1 MGWWWSTAACVF
13 THCGEDQPRPL
24 RPCHCE
30 TGKRRWFYP
39 AAAWRCHSRGRVRQR
54 RGGVIVPHTTLH
66 SLTAAGRHLTTPA
79 LREAPAGGGWLG
91 RRPVPV
97 PQGQAVTAGKGPSCH
112 TKAASRRFLPQTYRR
127 PGPIFSLESRPVS
140 FSAEKEMD
148 LAPAAGSRTPGGTP
162 PPWRGPPAPG
172 PEGFWK
178 ILLPLVLPA
187 QEEVRRNLIKVCDG
201 HDHRSGRVPL

>member
-1 MGWWWSTAACVF
+1 M
-13 THCGEDQPRPL
+13 PL
-24 RPCHCE
+24 RNRE
-30 TGKRRWFYP
+30 TGGGSIQPPPGGATLAAECGSGVAGSSYP
-39 AAAWRCHSRGRVRQR
+39 TQLSR
-54 RGGVIVPHTTLH
+54 
-66 SLTAAGRHLTTPA
+66 SLSVAGKHLTTPA

-148 LAPAAGSRTPGGTP
+148 LAPAAGSRIPR
-162 PPWRGPPAPG
+162 RGPPAPG

>member
-1 MGWWWSTAACVF
+1 MSWWNREVDVVLSGSRLAV
-13 THCGEDQPRPL
+13 PL
-24 RPCHCE
+24 SRQSA
-30 TGKRRWFYP
+30 TVRLGRR
-39 AAAWRCHSRGRVRQR
+39 
-54 RGGVIVPHTTLH
+54 TLRK
-66 SLTAAGRHLTTPA
+66 SPSPPQGRHPTTPA
-79 LREAPAGGGWLG
+79 LREAAAGGGWLG